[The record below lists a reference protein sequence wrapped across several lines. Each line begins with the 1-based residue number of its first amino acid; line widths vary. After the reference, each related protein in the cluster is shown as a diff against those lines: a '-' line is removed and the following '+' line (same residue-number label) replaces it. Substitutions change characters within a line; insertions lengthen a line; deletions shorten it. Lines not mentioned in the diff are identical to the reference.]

1 MKKYNFQVIKHDD
14 VNHDLQ
20 EIIDYY
26 NSKKAKL
33 GNKFF
38 AKALKQMKLLS
49 NDFLLY
55 AEKYHNVRCVGIQG
69 FPYLIHY
76 TVNQNNK
83 TVLINAIISTHQ
95 NPDTHWG
102 KR

>member
-1 MKKYNFQVIKHDD
+1 MKKHNFLVIKHHD

-33 GNKFF
+33 GNKFY
-38 AKALKQMKLLS
+38 AKAFKQMKQLS

-55 AEKYHNVRCVGIQG
+55 EEKYHNVRCVGIQG

-83 TVLINAIISTHQ
+83 TVLINAIICTHQ